1 MGKIDLNNLSS
12 VYFIGEIGINHNA
25 DLQIVKKLIDGS
37 FACGW
42 DSVKFQKRNPEKSTP
57 QYQRDVLRKTPWG
70 EMRYIDYK
78 HKIELGKEEYD
89 FIDSYCKQK
98 PLSWSASPWDYDS
111 VDFLLNYDLPYIK
124 IPSALNTNFDLVE
137 YICKTGIPVIAS
149 TGMASLED
157 TDKLVNLLNKNSKNF
172 AILHT
177 NSSYPCSHE
186 DLNLSLIPFMK
197 ERYQC
202 TIGYSGHEEDVE
214 PSVIAATL
222 GAEIIER
229 HITID
234 RNLWGTDQ
242 KNSLELNGMFTLKKR
257 CEAINKVMGTPI
269 KKVQDS
275 EIPFMK
281 KLKNTDLRDDRK

>member
-1 MGKIDLNNLSS
+1 MQKIDLNNLSS
-12 VYFIGEIGINHNA
+12 IYFIGEIGINHNA

-57 QYQRDVLRKTPWG
+57 QEQRDVLRKTPWG

-111 VDFLLNYDLPYIK
+111 VDFLLGYDLPYIK
-124 IPSALNTNFDLVE
+124 IPSALNTNFELVE

-149 TGMASLED
+149 TGMSSLEE
-157 TDKLVNLLNKNSKNF
+157 TDKLVNLLNKNSNNF
-172 AILHT
+172 ALLHT
-177 NSSYPCSHE
+177 NSAYPCSHD

-242 KNSLELNGMFTLKKR
+242 KNSLEINGMFTLKKR
-257 CEAINKVMGTPI
+257 CETINRVMGTPV

-281 KLKNTDLRDDRK
+281 KLKNTDLKDDRK